1 MFKSRGHW
9 TVLKAGG
16 LTPNPIKPMLRVISK
31 SDQRRTDRTTLVR
44 QNAKKKKKFRF
55 QLTAP
60 SRADYVHSVILT
72 QADGIDKSP
81 ATAVCASE
89 SSVDEKLTLGI
100 LNCNHRMLKRSFD
113 L

>member
-1 MFKSRGHW
+1 MFKSRGS
-9 TVLKAGG
+9 LDRLESRG

-44 QNAKKKKKFRF
+44 QNTKKRKRSYKKKKFRF

-72 QADGIDKSP
+72 QADGVS
-81 ATAVCASE
+81 
-89 SSVDEKLTLGI
+89 
-100 LNCNHRMLKRSFD
+100 
-113 L
+113 